1 MQVIT
6 ESQFPER
13 DAQIIAAIEEKPA
26 KEVAEQ
32 FGLSAGT
39 IRKIVRRAKASQV
52 YDLAITD
59 GHQSVPVGQIITS
72 RGFIHACRRAM
83 REYSAFFARLELPQW
98 KLVAGKESISLNSQE
113 LAG

>member
-1 MQVIT
+1 MQVIN

-13 DAQIIAAIEEKPA
+13 DAQIIAAIEEKST

-32 FGLSAGT
+32 FKLSVGT

-52 YDLAITD
+52 YDLNITD
-59 GHQSVPVGQIITS
+59 GQQSVQVCQIITS
-72 RGFIHACRRAM
+72 RGFVHACRRAM

-98 KLVAGKESISLNSQE
+98 RLVAGGESISLNSEE